1 MKAEIKLE
9 IQKED
14 ILEEL
19 SGLVRELAES
29 EITKMIREQAKKMV
43 QKEIDKI
50 LHPLVLS
57 VLTDGKFDFN
67 SGYRDYKNK
76 YSLDEKLKSITI
88 SYLNQ
93 PSYLYSKDKRIPSE
107 RYMKSSTGGEDTSL
121 INHIVSDEIRLFVDT
136 EFAPKVKQMVELFV
150 TDKEKIEAT
159 LKEQTRQMVLE
170 RIK

>member
-29 EITKMIREQAKKMV
+29 EITKMIREQAQKMV

-76 YSLDEKLKSITI
+76 YS
-88 SYLNQ
+88 
-93 PSYLYSKDKRIPSE
+93 
-107 RYMKSSTGGEDTSL
+107 
-121 INHIVSDEIRLFVDT
+121 
-136 EFAPKVKQMVELFV
+136 
-150 TDKEKIEAT
+150 
-159 LKEQTRQMVLE
+159 
-170 RIK
+170 